1 MHAVPRTGRP
11 ARPSPPNGTMNA
23 ASPPSDP
30 GTRRTG
36 DVPGPTLPPS
46 PGPDPSAV
54 GWYVRLARHHLGRGP
69 YLDVGSR
76 EGSLLAGLAALGPAG
91 GLARTEADAAML
103 RAGAPGC
110 PVHTDVSTLPGP
122 VAALTA
128 VGVLDRL
135 ADDALDTDTGPG
147 GWLRVLEPGGRAL
160 VVAAD
165 ADGRARELLGARWP
179 APPVPRG
186 HARIR
191 ELLREAGFEIVR
203 EGSDGLCRGPY
214 GRVPGGLDP
223 RTAPAATQRSLGRLT
238 LAPGSGESAVLVVRR
253 PA

>member
-1 MHAVPRTGRP
+1 
-11 ARPSPPNGTMNA
+11 MNA
-23 ASPPSDP
+23 ASPPSDDFP
-30 GTRRTG
+30 
-36 DVPGPTLPPS
+36 DVAPPA
-46 PGPDPSAV
+46 PPAPDPAAV

-69 YLDVGSR
+69 YLDVGGR
-76 EGSLLAGLAALGPAG
+76 DGALLAGLAALGPAA
-91 GLARTEADAAML
+91 GLAATEADATAL

-110 PVHTDVSTLPGP
+110 PVHTDASTLPGP

-128 VGVLDRL
+128 VGVLDHL
-135 ADDALDTDTGPG
+135 PDDALDADVGPG
-147 GWLRVLEPGGRAL
+147 GWFRALEPGGRAL

-179 APPVPRG
+179 TPPVPRG

-191 ELLREAGFEIVR
+191 ELIVAAGLEIVR

-214 GRVPGGLDP
+214 GRVPAGLDP
-223 RTAPAATQRSLGRLT
+223 RTAPAATQRSIGRLT
-238 LAPGSGESAVLVVRR
+238 LAPGSGESAVLIVRR